1 MRKKL
6 LKKSAVCVLAS
17 VCMLS
22 QSFGADASSLSGW
35 KEVNGAWKHYNESG
49 QPSSGW
55 VLSNDLWYYIDKAT
69 GVMKQGWLDA
79 PDGFK
84 YFLDTAQGSTAGK
97 MLTGWQ
103 WIEGYCYYFDK
114 VSGKLITNAKPEG
127 YKVNEKGQ
135 WVDE

>member
-49 QPSSGW
+49 QPR
-55 VLSNDLWYYIDKAT
+55 VCQY
-69 GVMKQGWLDA
+69 
-79 PDGFK
+79 
-84 YFLDTAQGSTAGK
+84 
-97 MLTGWQ
+97 
-103 WIEGYCYYFDK
+103 
-114 VSGKLITNAKPEG
+114 
-127 YKVNEKGQ
+127 EKRQ
-135 WVDE
+135 YHADD